1 VLSLQHGVFF
11 YDSDFERR
19 RLAREESEGEGESE
33 RAVRTLLGGR
43 IRCLP
48 RPAIIFAP
56 AFF

>member
-1 VLSLQHGVFF
+1 MLSLQSGFSL
-11 YDSDFERR
+11 YDSEVERR
-19 RLAREESEGEGESE
+19 RLAREESESESE

-56 AFF
+56 ALF